1 MNLRLYIIYI
11 VSTIASAT
19 ATAQN
24 VADTIVC
31 KDVAAIADTVEH
43 KDVVAIADTCLL
55 KPEKKKKSFFKRL
68 IGTMY
73 EFVKDF
79 SRVDKNYIEPQAFN
93 YTVMMQNT
101 YTYELYRI
109 TSSKGNN
116 FTFAPL
122 PSIKLGPYLG
132 WRWIFLGYTFDL
144 KHISNGDKKKEFDL
158 SL

>member
-24 VADTIVC
+24 IADTIVC

-55 KPEKKKKSFFKRL
+55 KPEKKKKSFFKKL

-79 SRVDKNYIEPQAFN
+79 SRVDKDYIEPQAFN

-101 YTYELYRI
+101 YTYEL
-109 TSSKGNN
+109 
-116 FTFAPL
+116 
-122 PSIKLGPYLG
+122 
-132 WRWIFLGYTFDL
+132 
-144 KHISNGDKKKEFDL
+144 
-158 SL
+158 

>member
-24 VADTIVC
+24 IADTIVC

-68 IGTMY
+68 IGTM
-73 EFVKDF
+73 
-79 SRVDKNYIEPQAFN
+79 
-93 YTVMMQNT
+93 
-101 YTYELYRI
+101 
-109 TSSKGNN
+109 
-116 FTFAPL
+116 
-122 PSIKLGPYLG
+122 
-132 WRWIFLGYTFDL
+132 
-144 KHISNGDKKKEFDL
+144 
-158 SL
+158 